1 VIRTLRL
8 GPRAD
13 LFAPAA
19 AAGLLAALLV
29 WLGPPGTDLAAH
41 VYQRT
46 LFIEHGFV
54 LWNNFWYGG
63 RYSFVNYSVLYYPLA
78 AAIGIKLLAVL
89 TVAVAVV
96 AFAAVVRHEW
106 ELQSRWT
113 IRTFAL
119 VWALLVVSA
128 AYPFMLGMA
137 LALLAL
143 WSLQENRRWLFAGFT
158 LLTLAASPLAFLLL
172 VVLLAGVALA
182 HHGEERRFIAPA
194 GAIAAIGAFELLLR
208 RMFPGRG
215 TFPFSLEEFLAAA
228 TFCVIGIGLT
238 WGVAAARLL
247 RWTYLVYFV
256 ACASAFAISSP
267 VGENIARLRFIAAP
281 IAILTLSL
289 RRWQPRFVCAIALG
303 LALSWNLT
311 PLAASFIHGVN
322 DQAAHAAYWT
332 PTIDYLKKNLR
343 PAYRVEAVDTAG
355 HWPADFLARARIP
368 LARGWFRQEDF
379 PQNRVL
385 YDDELG
391 PKAYI
396 AWLRRVSVRYV
407 VLTSA
412 RPDYS
417 ARAEARLLRTG
428 RSGLPV
434 VYRTR
439 TTTIFE
445 VSSPRP
451 LISAPARVLALGYS
465 SIKLHVPAPGT
476 YRLNVTYAPYWHTR
490 DGCLT
495 RTSDGMTQLTVRR
508 TGTVAIRFAVTAT
521 RAIEAMVGTQP
532 EPCK

>member
-1 VIRTLRL
+1 MLTLWLR
-8 GPRAD
+8 PRAD
-13 LFAPAA
+13 LFGPAA

-54 LWNNFWYGG
+54 LWNNFWYAG

-78 AAIGIKLLAVL
+78 AAIGIKLLAVV
-89 TVAVAVV
+89 TVAVGVI

-106 ELQSRWT
+106 ELHSRWT
-113 IRTFAL
+113 IRAFAL

-143 WSLQENRRWLFAGFT
+143 WSLQHGSRWVFACFT
-158 LLTLAASPLAFLLL
+158 FLTLAASPLAFLLL

-182 HHGEERRFIAPA
+182 RRGEPRRFVAPA
-194 GAIAAIGAFELLLR
+194 AAIVAIAAFEFLLR

-215 TFPFSLEEFLAAA
+215 SFPFSPEEFLAASA
-228 TFCVIGIGLT
+228 FCLIGVALT
-238 WGVAAARLL
+238 WRVAAARLL
-247 RWTYLVYFV
+247 RWTYVVYLV
-256 ACASAFAISSP
+256 ACTAAFAISSP
-267 VGENIARLRFIAAP
+267 VGENIARLRFLAAP

-289 RRWQPRFVCAIALG
+289 RRWQPRFLCAVALA

-311 PLAASFIHGVN
+311 PLAASFIHSVN
-322 DQAAHAAYWT
+322 DPAAHAEYWS
-332 PTIDYLKKNLR
+332 PTITYLKRHLR
-343 PAYRVEAVDTAG
+343 PSYRVEAVDTAG

-385 YDDELG
+385 YGELG
-391 PKAYI
+391 AKAYV
-396 AWLRRVSVRYV
+396 AWLRAVSVRYV

-417 ARAEARLLRTG
+417 SRAEARLLRSG
-428 RSGLPV
+428 RSSLTA
-434 VYRTR
+434 VYRTS
-439 TTTIFE
+439 TTTIFK
-445 VSSPRP
+445 VRSPRP
-451 LISAPARVLALGYS
+451 LITAPARVLALGYA
-465 SIKLHVPAPGT
+465 SIKLAVPAQGK

-490 DGCLT
+490 AGCLT
-495 RTSDGMTQLTVRR
+495 RAPDGMTELNVRR
-508 TGTVAIRFAVTAT
+508 TGIVSLQFAVTAT
-521 RAIEAMVGTQP
+521 RALEAVVGTQP
-532 EPCK
+532 EPCR

>member
-1 VIRTLRL
+1 MGTVWLR
-8 GPRAD
+8 PRAD
-13 LFAPAA
+13 LFVPAA

-96 AFAAVVRHEW
+96 AFAEVVRHEW
-106 ELQSRWT
+106 ESHSRWA
-113 IRTFAL
+113 IRVFAL

-128 AYPFMLGMA
+128 AYPFMLGMT

-143 WSLQENRRWLFAGFT
+143 WSLQQDRRWVFAGFT
-158 LLTLAASPLAFLLL
+158 VLTLAASPLAFLLL

-182 HHGEERRFIAPA
+182 RRGEHRRFVAPA
-194 GAIAAIGAFELLLR
+194 AAIGAIAAFEFLLR

-215 TFPFSLEEFLAAA
+215 TFPFSFEEFLAAG
-228 TFCVIGIGLT
+228 TFCVTGVVLT
-238 WGVAAARLL
+238 WKIAAARML
-247 RWTYLVYFV
+247 RWTYVVYFV
-256 ACASAFAISSP
+256 ACTAAFAISSP
-267 VGENIARLRFIAAP
+267 VGENIARLRFVAAP

-289 RRWQPRFVCAIALG
+289 RRWQPRFFCAVALV

-322 DQAAHAAYWT
+322 DPAAHAAYWS
-332 PTIDYLKKNLR
+332 PTIDYLKRNLR
-343 PAYRVEAVDTAG
+343 PSYRVEAVDTAG

-385 YDDELG
+385 YGEFG
-391 PKAYI
+391 AKAYV

-407 VLTSA
+407 VLTTA

-417 ARAEARLLRTG
+417 SRAEARLLRSG
-428 RSGLPV
+428 RSGLTP
-434 VYRTR
+434 VYRTA
-439 TTTIFE
+439 TTTIFK

-451 LISAPARVLALGYS
+451 LITAPARVLALGYT
-465 SIKLHVPAPGT
+465 SIKLAVPVKGT

-490 DGCLT
+490 AGCLT
-495 RTSDGMTQLTVRR
+495 ETPDGMTQLTVRR
-508 TGTVAIRFAVTAT
+508 TGIVSLRFAVTAT
-521 RAIEAMVGTQP
+521 RALEAVVGTQP
-532 EPCK
+532 EPCSS